1 MPDFHTHIAR
11 NKRNTVILIVIFALF
26 LGALGYVF
34 GTYFGDW
41 VTGVVIAVAVTV
53 TMTLFSLFAGAG
65 TVLAISGATQIQHAD
80 APQLFNVVEEL
91 SIAAGVPM
99 PKVYVIND
107 TAPNA
112 FATGR
117 GPKNAS
123 VAITSGLLSK
133 LRRDQLQGVM
143 AHEMSHVRH
152 HDILFAVMV
161 AVVVGVV
168 VLMCDFFWRAAFFG
182 GGRRRRSRDGRG
194 GGAQAIIAVLA
205 IVLAIIAPILAK
217 IIQLAVS
224 RQREYLADA
233 GAVELTREPE
243 GLASALETIANDP
256 EPLEVAN
263 RATQHLYIVNPLK
276 KAKAAGRRSGL
287 FSTHPDI
294 HERVARVRSMT

>member
-1 MPDFHTHIAR
+1 MA
-11 NKRNTVILIVIFALF
+11 
-26 LGALGYVF
+26 
-34 GTYFGDW
+34 
-41 VTGVVIAVAVTV
+41 V
-53 TMTLFSLFAGAG
+53 TMTLFSLFGGAG
-65 TVLAISGATQIQHAD
+65 TLLAMSGAKPIEKRD

-117 GPKNAS
+117 SPKKAA

-143 AHEMSHVRH
+143 AHELSHIRH
-152 HDILFAVMV
+152 HDILFAMMMAVM
-161 AVVVGVV
+161 VGVV

-182 GGRRRRSRDGRG
+182 GGRRRRSRDRG
-194 GGAQAIIAVLA
+194 GGQAQAIIAIVALLLA
-205 IVLAIIAPILAK
+205 ILAPILAK

-233 GAVELTREPE
+233 GAVELTRDPE
-243 GLASALETIANDP
+243 GLASALETIAADP
-256 EPLEVAN
+256 EPLEAAN
-263 RATQHLYIVNPLK
+263 RATQHLYIVNPLQ
-276 KAKAAGRRSGL
+276 KAAGSRRRSSL

-294 HERVARVRSMT
+294 HERIARLRAMT

>member
-34 GTYFGDW
+34 GSYFGNW
-41 VTGVVIAVAVTV
+41 VTGVIIAVAVTV

-65 TVLAISGATQIQHAD
+65 TVLAISGAKQIQHAD

-152 HDILFAVMV
+152 HDILFAMMMAVMV
-161 AVVVGVV
+161 GVIV
-168 VLMCDFFWRAAFFG
+168 MLSDFFLRSVFWS
-182 GGRRRRSRDGRG
+182 GGRRRRSRGGGG
-194 GGAQAIIAVLA
+194 GGAQAIMAVVAILLA
-205 IVLAIIAPILAK
+205 ILAPILAK

-224 RQREYLADA
+224 RQREYMADA
-233 GAVELTREPE
+233 GAVELTRYPE
-243 GLASALETIANDP
+243 GLADALEKIADDP
-256 EPLEVAN
+256 DPLEAAN
-263 RATQHLYIVNPLK
+263 RGTQHLYIVNPLK
-276 KAKAAGRRSGL
+276 KAKAAKRSSL

-294 HERVARVRSMT
+294 HERVQRLRAMT